1 MKNKLLVIIGATAV
15 GKSDLAIKIAKKYNG
30 EIISADSRQVYKKL
44 DLGTGKVLRDESS
57 DKEYLS
63 EGIIHHGIDIID
75 VKKQYNISDFQ
86 KYCNKKIKEIWNKNK
101 LPIICGGSPLYVISV
116 IEGWQFPKTKPNL
129 KLRQELENKSAEEL
143 FEILEKLDKNRS
155 KTIDNK
161 NKRRLVRAIEI
172 LKQEQAIKPLNKKP
186 IKADILILGVKK
198 EREEVRKLILK
209 RLDKRIKEGMIDEV
223 KNLKG
228 DGISSER
235 LNDLGLEYRYINLY
249 IEGKLNLK
257 EMKDQLYFK
266 ICQFA
271 KRQMTWFKKFN
282 NVLWIEN
289 NIKIADNIV
298 KQWKNK
304 E

>member
-116 IEGWQFPKTKPNL
+116 IEG
-129 KLRQELENKSAEEL
+129 
-143 FEILEKLDKNRS
+143 
-155 KTIDNK
+155 
-161 NKRRLVRAIEI
+161 
-172 LKQEQAIKPLNKKP
+172 
-186 IKADILILGVKK
+186 
-198 EREEVRKLILK
+198 
-209 RLDKRIKEGMIDEV
+209 
-223 KNLKG
+223 
-228 DGISSER
+228 
-235 LNDLGLEYRYINLY
+235 
-249 IEGKLNLK
+249 
-257 EMKDQLYFK
+257 
-266 ICQFA
+266 
-271 KRQMTWFKKFN
+271 
-282 NVLWIEN
+282 
-289 NIKIADNIV
+289 
-298 KQWKNK
+298 
-304 E
+304 